1 MPVPIQKC
9 LIVYGT
15 ESMWHN
21 RSVPR
26 TFDVQHNFGCRN
38 LVVSGSS
45 FTYNN
50 SVRDACTWPYYLRD
64 LGGFDTV
71 YDTSLPG
78 AGNAHIANSL
88 QWSLE
93 SDAIDPANSLVVVM
107 WAFNNTDDFVVDV
120 GAVKTYPFEYSYA
133 PGVRSGIVGGA
144 ENYRTH
150 RPANLSITP
159 NIDQLKSNTS
169 RAVEN
174 YLNIVSLRSYLN
186 DRGYT
191 SVFLAA
197 GSSLALRNNDLI
209 IEEHLDSRQAQRLAA
224 HYLPVQ
230 DLFDYCLYYDYLES
244 DMLHPSPTG
253 HLNWCRERL
262 VPGIVDNVK

>member
-1 MPVPIQKC
+1 
-9 LIVYGT
+9 
-15 ESMWHN
+15 MWHKRN
-21 RSVPR
+21 IGRA
-26 TFDVQHNFGCRN
+26 FDVQHRFGCNN

-50 SVRDACTWPYYLRD
+50 SDQDACTWPYYLRD
-64 LGGFDTV
+64 LGGFEQV

-78 AGNAHIANSL
+78 AGNAHIAASL

-93 SDAIDPANSLVVVM
+93 NHSIDPANSMVVVM
-107 WAFNNTDDFVVDV
+107 WAFNNTDDFIVDST
-120 GAVKTYPFEYSYA
+120 ATKQYPFQYHYTQT
-133 PGVRSGIVGGA
+133 VQSGIVGGA
-144 ENYRTH
+144 ENYRTQ
-150 RPANLSITP
+150 RPANLSLTP
-159 NIDQLKSNTS
+159 NIDQLKSPQS

-174 YLNIVSLRSYLN
+174 YLAIVNLKAYLTQ
-186 DRGYT
+186 RGYR

-197 GSSLALRNNDLI
+197 GSSLALRNNDFE
-209 IEEHLDSRQAQRLAA
+209 IEDHLETPLAKRLAA
-224 HYLPVQ
+224 HYLSVQ

-262 VPGIVDNVK
+262 VPAMIDSVK